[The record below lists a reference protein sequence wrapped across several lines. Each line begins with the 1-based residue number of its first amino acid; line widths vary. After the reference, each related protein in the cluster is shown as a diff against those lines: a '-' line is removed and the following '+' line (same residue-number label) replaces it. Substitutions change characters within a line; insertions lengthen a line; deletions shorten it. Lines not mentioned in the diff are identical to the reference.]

1 MNGRIIFMEMV
12 MNRFKW
18 AAVAAGCAVVLA
30 GCGGASDGADT
41 TPKTVASSVKVFGDS
56 IMDSGTFGYKFT
68 IQGNN
73 TDGKPIQV
81 FPEIV
86 AANFGVPTLCAF
98 FNFSPTAGFTTKS
111 SCTNY
116 AVGGGRVNNLT
127 NPGTGGNASP
137 FSITYQ
143 LGVAAATPGALTAN
157 DVVIVDGGGNDLAD
171 LTGAYLGITASATG
185 FATYT
190 GLLGTMLPQATIGSI
205 LGAAPTPTS
214 LATAGGAYAQAL
226 GTALAT
232 SVKTNVVG
240 KGVSKVVVVTAPD
253 ITATPR
259 FLAVLA
265 GVAAQAGTAQRD
277 AVKTLVD
284 TWTNAFNAALVAGL
298 AGTSVQV
305 FDLNAE
311 GKKISANPTQFAF
324 TNIVT
329 PACPKVAGGIDSV
342 TGQASLTGPTVAACN
357 TALMSAP
364 SGIPVGETSSTWWQN
379 YAYSD
384 NFHPTPALH
393 KLIAQSINLQLV
405 KAGWL

>member
-1 MNGRIIFMEMV
+1 MKRWT
-12 MNRFKW
+12 W
-18 AAVAAGCAVVLA
+18 AAVAVGTAVFLA

-41 TPKTVASSVKVFGDS
+41 APKAAASSVKVFGDS

-98 FNFSPTAGFTTKS
+98 FNFSPSAGFTTKAG
-111 SCTNY
+111 CTNY

-127 NPGTGGNASP
+127 NPGTGGNGSP

-143 LGVAAATPGALTAN
+143 MGVAAATGVLAAT

-171 LTGAYLGITASATG
+171 LTGAFLGITASPTG
-185 FATYT
+185 FATYK
-190 GLLGTMLPQATIGSI
+190 GLLSTMLSSAAIDQLLPPT
-205 LGAAPTPTS
+205 AAPTPTS
-214 LATAGGAYAQAL
+214 LATAGGAYAQAV

-232 SVKTNVVG
+232 SVKANIVA
-240 KGVSKVVVVTAPD
+240 KGVTRVVVVTAPD
-253 ITATPR
+253 ITVTPR

-277 AVKTLVD
+277 GVKTTVD
-284 TWTNAFNAALVAGL
+284 AWTNAFNAALVAGL
-298 AGTSVQV
+298 AGTNVQV

-311 GKKISANPTQFAF
+311 GKKITANPAQYAL

-329 PACPKVAGGIDSV
+329 PACPKVAGGLDTV

-357 TALMSAP
+357 TALMSAAA
-364 SGIPVGETSSTWWQN
+364 GIPVGETSATWWQN

-393 KLIAQSINLQLV
+393 RLIAQAINLQLAR
-405 KAGWL
+405 AGWL

>member
-1 MNGRIIFMEMV
+1 MLI
-12 MNRFKW
+12 RFKW
-18 AAVAAGCAVVLA
+18 AAVAIGTAAFLA
-30 GCGGASDGADT
+30 GCGGSDGSDT
-41 TPKTVASSVKVFGDS
+41 TPKTVATSVKVFGDS

-86 AANFGVPTLCAF
+86 AANFGVSSMCAF
-98 FNFSPTAGFTTKS
+98 FNFSASAGFTTKS
-111 SCTNY
+111 GCTNFS
-116 AVGGGRVNNLT
+116 VGGGRVNNLT

-143 LGVAAATPGALTAN
+143 LGVAAATPGALTST
-157 DVVIVDGGGNDLAD
+157 DVVMVDGGGNDLAD
-171 LTGAYLGITASATG
+171 LTGAFLGISASASG
-185 FATYT
+185 PATFI
-190 GLLGTMLPQATIGSI
+190 GLLGTMLPQATIGQI
-205 LGAAPTPTS
+205 LGATPGAQQF
-214 LATAGGAYAQAL
+214 ATAGGAYAKAI
-226 GTALAT
+226 GAALAA
-232 SVKTNVVG
+232 SVKTNIVN
-240 KGVSKVVVVTAPD
+240 KGVNKVVVVTAPD

-277 AVKTLVD
+277 AVKATVD
-284 TWTNAFNAALVAGL
+284 AWTNALNAELVAGL
-298 AGTSVQV
+298 AGTNVQV

-311 GKKISANPTQFAF
+311 GKKITANPTQFGF
-324 TNIVT
+324 TNVVT
-329 PACPKVAGGIDSV
+329 PACPKVAGGLDSV

-357 TALMSAP
+357 TALMSTG